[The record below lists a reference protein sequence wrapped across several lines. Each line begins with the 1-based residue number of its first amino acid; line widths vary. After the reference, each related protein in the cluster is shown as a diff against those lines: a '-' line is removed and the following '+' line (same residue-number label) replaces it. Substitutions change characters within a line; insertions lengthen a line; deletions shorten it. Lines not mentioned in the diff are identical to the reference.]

1 MIAIGSDH
9 AGYDAKEQLKQYFGS
24 EILYKDFGTSSKESC
39 DYPLIAKEVGYAV
52 SNGECMRGILICGS
66 GIGMSIAANKI
77 KNIRAAVCDNT
88 NAVKLARSHNDI
100 NVLCMGARIISVPE
114 MEEIIE
120 AFLNT
125 PFEGGRHAIRISQI
139 KELEDK

>member
-9 AGYDAKEQLKQYFGS
+9 AGYDAKEELKLYFGS
-24 EILYKDFGTSSKESC
+24 EVSYKDFGTINKDSC
-39 DYPLIAKEVGYAV
+39 DYPLIAEAVARAV
-52 SNGECMRGILICGS
+52 SNGECTKGILICGS

-77 KNIRAAVCDNT
+77 KNIRAAVCNNT

-100 NVLCMGARIISVPE
+100 NVLCMGARIISVSE

-120 AFLNT
+120 VFLST
-125 PFEGGRHAIRISQI
+125 PFEEGEYNIWKLKTMYLS
-139 KELEDK
+139 